1 MLSSNTFS
9 TSQLLL
15 SQSSEINTN
24 SIAENDICFKNISLY
39 CTERHFTQRDG
50 SKLQPPESPSPLLE
64 PSRMVAE
71 DARAHRDCSQTW
83 QARLHTFI
91 QAILTSR
98 KMLINHYF
106 YKLKKKMLIP
116 QGRMRVGL
124 LKWTW
129 RMEGTI
135 LECKTI
141 ENTTWEH
148 RHHLSYLEGCH
159 QSGKCRDWLEDRVG
173 PVFWGGDWMA
183 GRPRCC
189 FTQKHCSSLSASE
202 A

>member
-1 MLSSNTFS
+1 MIYRPSHLLGSALYFPTPPLIQHPIQFPTPTQTLWFLHSLPFLCTKAWVLSSKTFS

-24 SIAENDICFKNISLY
+24 SISENDICFKNISLY
-39 CTERHFTQRDG
+39 YTERHFMRRDG

-106 YKLKKKMLIP
+106 YKLKKK
-116 QGRMRVGL
+116 
-124 LKWTW
+124 
-129 RMEGTI
+129 
-135 LECKTI
+135 C
-141 ENTTWEH
+141 
-148 RHHLSYLEGCH
+148 
-159 QSGKCRDWLEDRVG
+159 
-173 PVFWGGDWMA
+173 
-183 GRPRCC
+183 
-189 FTQKHCSSLSASE
+189 
-202 A
+202 